1 MENNLLQQNISIEQ
15 LPTIIGDTYKNI
27 TEVDRKISNAV
38 SKAEEAK
45 ALADIASKK
54 EAGWSFFGG
63 DKKEAI
69 EALQSAAISQ
79 ANALS
84 DSVDANKQL
93 FENQKKMSDALRYL
107 FGLGVANMAANRTVV
122 RELELKLQN
131 ASKEELSELAR
142 QEITN
147 VILQLRAQEDMQY
160 KLENHNRILR
170 EHKGEIDKILGEI
183 NSFEERC
190 KVILERTE
198 TLQDDVNKKE
208 KELAD
213 RFDDEK
219 RHIHDEVN
227 LLTKNLH
234 DDISKLSNQLSA
246 SIDNKVTSALQ
257 VTEPRLLSLEQYR
270 QHEIETR
277 TFFDTKLYKAIVG
290 IMSISA
296 LIVSLLNII

>member
-270 QHEIETR
+270 QHEIENH
-277 TFFDTKLYKAIVG
+277 TFFDTKLYKAMVG
-290 IMSISA
+290 IISVSA

>member
-219 RHIHDEVN
+219 RHIKEEVN
-227 LLTKNLH
+227 LLAKNLH
-234 DDISKLSNQLSA
+234 DDISKLSDQLFA

>member
-1 MENNLLQQNISIEQ
+1 MESNLPQQEISIEQ
-15 LPTIIGDTYKNI
+15 LPAIIGNTFKHI
-27 TEVDRKISNAV
+27 SEVDRKISNAV
-38 SKAEEAK
+38 SRAEEAK
-45 ALADIASKK
+45 KLADEASQKN
-54 EAGWSFFGG
+54 AGWSFFGS

-69 EALQSAAISQ
+69 EALQSATVSQ

-84 DSVDANKQL
+84 DSVDANKEL
-93 FENQKKMSDALRYL
+93 FNNQKKMSEALRYL

-122 RELELKLQN
+122 RELELKLKN
-131 ASKEELSELAR
+131 ASQEELSELAR

-160 KLENHNRILR
+160 KLENHDRILR
-170 EHKGEIDKILGEI
+170 EHKVDIDKILGEI

-190 KVILERTE
+190 KDILDRTE
-198 TLQDDVNKKE
+198 TLQDDVSKKE

-213 RFDDEK
+213 RFEDEK
-219 RHIHDEVN
+219 RHIKEEVN
-227 LLTKNLH
+227 LLAKNLH
-234 DDISKLSNQLSA
+234 DDISKLSDQLSA

-270 QHEIETR
+270 QHEIENR
-277 TFFDTKLYKAIVG
+277 TFFDTKLYKAMVG
-290 IMSISA
+290 IISVSA

>member
-1 MENNLLQQNISIEQ
+1 MEYNLPQQKISIEQ
-15 LPTIIGDTYKNI
+15 LPAIIGNTFKHI
-27 TEVDRKISNAV
+27 SEVDRKISNAV
-38 SKAEEAK
+38 SRAEEAK
-45 ALADIASKK
+45 KLADEASQKN
-54 EAGWSFFGG
+54 AGWSFFGS

-69 EALQSAAISQ
+69 EALQSATVSQ

-84 DSVDANKQL
+84 DSVDANKEL
-93 FENQKKMSDALRYL
+93 FNNQKKMSEALRYL

-122 RELELKLQN
+122 RELELKLKN
-131 ASKEELSELAR
+131 ASQEELSELAR

-160 KLENHNRILR
+160 KLENHDRILR
-170 EHKGEIDKILGEI
+170 EHKVDIDKILGEI

-190 KVILERTE
+190 KDILDRTE
-198 TLQDDVNKKE
+198 TLQDDVSKKE

-213 RFDDEK
+213 RFEDEK
-219 RHIHDEVN
+219 RHIKEEVN
-227 LLTKNLH
+227 LLAKKLH
-234 DDISKLSNQLSA
+234 DDISKLSDQLSA

-270 QHEIETR
+270 QHEIENR
-277 TFFDTKLYKAIVG
+277 TFFDTKLYKAMVG
-290 IMSISA
+290 IISVSA

>member
-1 MENNLLQQNISIEQ
+1 MESNLPQQKISIEQ
-15 LPTIIGDTYKNI
+15 LPAIIGNTFKHI
-27 TEVDRKISNAV
+27 SEVDRKISNAV
-38 SKAEEAK
+38 SRAEEAK
-45 ALADIASKK
+45 KLADEASQKN
-54 EAGWSFFGG
+54 AGWSFFGS

-69 EALQSAAISQ
+69 EALQSATVSQ

-84 DSVDANKQL
+84 DSVDANKEL
-93 FENQKKMSDALRYL
+93 FNNQKKMSEALRYL

-122 RELELKLQN
+122 RELELKLKN
-131 ASKEELSELAR
+131 ASQEELSELAR

-160 KLENHNRILR
+160 KLENHDRILR
-170 EHKGEIDKILGEI
+170 EHKVDIDKIHGEI

-190 KVILERTE
+190 KDILDRTE
-198 TLQDDVNKKE
+198 TLQDDVSKKE

-213 RFDDEK
+213 RFEDEK
-219 RHIHDEVN
+219 RHIKEEVN
-227 LLTKNLH
+227 LLAKKLH
-234 DDISKLSNQLSA
+234 DDISKLSDQLSA

-270 QHEIETR
+270 QHEIENR
-277 TFFDTKLYKAIVG
+277 TFFDTKLYKAMVG
-290 IMSISA
+290 IISVSA

>member
-234 DDISKLSNQLSA
+234 DYISKLSNQLFA

>member
-38 SKAEEAK
+38 SKADEAK
-45 ALADIASKK
+45 TLADIASKK

-122 RELELKLQN
+122 QELELKLQN

-190 KVILERTE
+190 KVILESTE

-234 DDISKLSNQLSA
+234 DDISKLSNQLFA

-270 QHEIETR
+270 QHEIENR
-277 TFFDTKLYKAIVG
+277 TFFDTKLYKAMVG
-290 IMSISA
+290 IISVSA

>member
-1 MENNLLQQNISIEQ
+1 MEYNLPQLNISIEQ
-15 LPTIIGDTYKNI
+15 LPTIIGNTLEHI
-27 TEVDRKISNAV
+27 SEVDRKISNAV
-38 SKAEEAK
+38 SRAEEAK
-45 ALADIASKK
+45 KLADEASQKN
-54 EAGWSFFGG
+54 AGWSFFGS

-69 EALQSAAISQ
+69 EALQSATVSQ

-84 DSVDANKQL
+84 DSVDANKEL
-93 FENQKKMSDALRYL
+93 FNNQKKMSKALFYL

-122 RELELKLQN
+122 RELELKLKN
-131 ASKEELSELAR
+131 ASQEELSELAR

-160 KLENHNRILR
+160 KLENHDRILR
-170 EHKGEIDKILGEI
+170 EHKVDIDKILGEI

-190 KVILERTE
+190 KDILDRTE
-198 TLQDDVNKKE
+198 TLQDDVSKKE

-213 RFDDEK
+213 RFEDEK
-219 RHIHDEVN
+219 RHIKEEVN
-227 LLTKNLH
+227 LLAKNLH
-234 DDISKLSNQLSA
+234 DDISKLSDQLSA

-270 QHEIETR
+270 QHEIENR
-277 TFFDTKLYKAIVG
+277 TFFDTKLYKAMVG
-290 IMSISA
+290 IISVSA

>member
-160 KLENHNRILR
+160 KLENHDRILR
-170 EHKGEIDKILGEI
+170 EHKVDIDKILGEI

-234 DDISKLSNQLSA
+234 DDISKLSNQLFA

-296 LIVSLLNII
+296 LIVSLLNLI

>member
-1 MENNLLQQNISIEQ
+1 MESNLPQQNISIEQ
-15 LPTIIGDTYKNI
+15 LPTIIGNTFKHI
-27 TEVDRKISNAV
+27 SEVDRKISNAV
-38 SKAEEAK
+38 SRAEEAK
-45 ALADIASKK
+45 KLADEASQKN
-54 EAGWSFFGG
+54 AGWSFFGS

-84 DSVDANKQL
+84 DSVDANKEL
-93 FENQKKMSDALRYL
+93 FNNQKKMSEALRYL
-107 FGLGVANMAANRTVV
+107 FGLGVANIAANRTVV
-122 RELELKLQN
+122 RELELKLKN
-131 ASKEELSELAR
+131 ASQEELSELAR

-160 KLENHNRILR
+160 KLENHDRIPS
-170 EHKGEIDKILGEI
+170 EYKVDIDKILGEI

-190 KVILERTE
+190 KDILDRTE
-198 TLQDDVNKKE
+198 TLQDDVSKKE

-213 RFDDEK
+213 RFEDEK
-219 RHIHDEVN
+219 RHIKEEVN
-227 LLTKNLH
+227 LLAKKLH
-234 DDISKLSNQLSA
+234 DDISKLSDQLSA

-270 QHEIETR
+270 QHEIENR
-277 TFFDTKLYKAIVG
+277 TFFDTKLYKAMVG
-290 IMSISA
+290 IISVSA

>member
-1 MENNLLQQNISIEQ
+1 MEYNLPQLNISIEQ
-15 LPTIIGDTYKNI
+15 LPTIIGNTFKHI
-27 TEVDRKISNAV
+27 SEVDRKILNAV
-38 SKAEEAK
+38 SRAEEAK
-45 ALADIASKK
+45 KLADEASQKN
-54 EAGWSFFGG
+54 AGWSFFGS

-84 DSVDANKQL
+84 DSVDANKEL
-93 FENQKKMSDALRYL
+93 FNNQKKMSEALRYL
-107 FGLGVANMAANRTVV
+107 FGLGVANIAANRTVV
-122 RELELKLQN
+122 RELELKLKN
-131 ASKEELSELAR
+131 ASQEELSELAR

-160 KLENHNRILR
+160 KLENHDRILR
-170 EHKGEIDKILGEI
+170 EHKVDIDKILGEI

-190 KVILERTE
+190 KDILDRTE
-198 TLQDDVNKKE
+198 TLQDDVSKKE

-213 RFDDEK
+213 RFEDEK
-219 RHIHDEVN
+219 RHIKEEVN
-227 LLTKNLH
+227 LLAKNLH
-234 DDISKLSNQLSA
+234 DDISKLSDQLSA

-270 QHEIETR
+270 QHEIENR
-277 TFFDTKLYKAIVG
+277 TFFDTKLYKAMVG
-290 IMSISA
+290 IISVSA

>member
-1 MENNLLQQNISIEQ
+1 MESNLPQQNISIEQ
-15 LPTIIGDTYKNI
+15 LPTIIGNTFKHI
-27 TEVDRKISNAV
+27 SEVDRKISNAV
-38 SKAEEAK
+38 SRAEEAK
-45 ALADIASKK
+45 KLADEASQKN
-54 EAGWSFFGG
+54 AGWSFFGS

-84 DSVDANKQL
+84 DSVDANKEL
-93 FENQKKMSDALRYL
+93 FNNQKKMSEALRYL
-107 FGLGVANMAANRTVV
+107 FGLGVANIAANRTVV
-122 RELELKLQN
+122 RELELKLKN
-131 ASKEELSELAR
+131 ASQEELSELAR

-160 KLENHNRILR
+160 KLENHDRILR
-170 EHKGEIDKILGEI
+170 EHKVDIDKILGEI

-190 KVILERTE
+190 KDILDRTE
-198 TLQDDVNKKE
+198 TLQDDVSKKE

-213 RFDDEK
+213 RFEDEK
-219 RHIHDEVN
+219 RHIKEEVN
-227 LLTKNLH
+227 LLAKNFH
-234 DDISKLSNQLSA
+234 DDISKLSDQLSA

-270 QHEIETR
+270 QHEIENR
-277 TFFDTKLYKAIVG
+277 TFFDTKLYKAMVG
-290 IMSISA
+290 IISVSA

>member
-208 KELAD
+208 KELSD
-213 RFDDEK
+213 SFEDEK
-219 RHIHDEVN
+219 RHIKEEVN
-227 LLTKNLH
+227 LLAKNLH
-234 DDISKLSNQLSA
+234 DDISKLSDQLFA

-270 QHEIETR
+270 QHEIENR
-277 TFFDTKLYKAIVG
+277 TFFDTKLYKAMVG
-290 IMSISA
+290 IISVSA

>member
-1 MENNLLQQNISIEQ
+1 MEYNLPQQKISIEQ
-15 LPTIIGDTYKNI
+15 LPAIIGNTFKHI
-27 TEVDRKISNAV
+27 SEVDRKISNAV
-38 SKAEEAK
+38 SRAEEAK
-45 ALADIASKK
+45 KLADEASQKN
-54 EAGWSFFGG
+54 AGWSFFGS

-69 EALQSAAISQ
+69 EALQSATVSQ

-84 DSVDANKQL
+84 DSVDANKEL
-93 FENQKKMSDALRYL
+93 FNNQKRMSEALRYL

-122 RELELKLQN
+122 RELELKLKN
-131 ASKEELSELAR
+131 ASQEELSELAR

-160 KLENHNRILR
+160 KLENHDRILR
-170 EHKGEIDKILGEI
+170 EYKVDIDKILGEI

-190 KVILERTE
+190 KDILDRTE
-198 TLQDDVNKKE
+198 TLQDDVSKKE

-213 RFDDEK
+213 RFEDEK
-219 RHIHDEVN
+219 RHIKEEVN
-227 LLTKNLH
+227 LLAKKLH
-234 DDISKLSNQLSA
+234 DDISKLSDQLSA

-270 QHEIETR
+270 QHEIENR
-277 TFFDTKLYKAIVG
+277 TFFDTKLYKAMVG
-290 IMSISA
+290 IISVSA

>member
-160 KLENHNRILR
+160 KLEKHNRILR

-234 DDISKLSNQLSA
+234 DDISKLSNELFA

-296 LIVSLLNII
+296 LIVSLLNLI

>member
-1 MENNLLQQNISIEQ
+1 MENNLLQQNFSIEQ

-38 SKAEEAK
+38 SKADEAK
-45 ALADIASKK
+45 TLADIASKK

-122 RELELKLQN
+122 QELELKLQN

-213 RFDDEK
+213 SFEDEK
-219 RHIHDEVN
+219 RHIKEEVN
-227 LLTKNLH
+227 LLAKKLH
-234 DDISKLSNQLSA
+234 DDISKLSDQLSA

-270 QHEIETR
+270 QHEIENR
-277 TFFDTKLYKAIVG
+277 TFFDTKLYKAMVG
-290 IMSISA
+290 IISVSA

>member
-38 SKAEEAK
+38 SKADEAK
-45 ALADIASKK
+45 TLADIASKK

-213 RFDDEK
+213 SFEDEK
-219 RHIHDEVN
+219 RHIKEEVN
-227 LLTKNLH
+227 LLAKNLH
-234 DDISKLSNQLSA
+234 DDISKLSDQLFA

-277 TFFDTKLYKAIVG
+277 TFFDTKLYKAILG

-296 LIVSLLNII
+296 LIVSLLNLI

>member
-1 MENNLLQQNISIEQ
+1 MENNLLQQNVSIEQ

-190 KVILERTE
+190 KVILESTE

-234 DDISKLSNQLSA
+234 DDISKLSNQLFA

-290 IMSISA
+290 IISISA
-296 LIVSLLNII
+296 LIVSLLNLI

>member
-190 KVILERTE
+190 KVILESTE

-213 RFDDEK
+213 RFEDEK
-219 RHIHDEVN
+219 RHIKEEVN
-227 LLTKNLH
+227 LLAKKLH
-234 DDISKLSNQLSA
+234 DDISKLSDQLFA

-270 QHEIETR
+270 QHEIENR
-277 TFFDTKLYKAIVG
+277 TFFDTKLYKAMVG
-290 IMSISA
+290 IISVSA

>member
-122 RELELKLQN
+122 QELELKLQN

-208 KELAD
+208 KELSD
-213 RFDDEK
+213 SFEDEK
-219 RHIHDEVN
+219 RHIKEEVN
-227 LLTKNLH
+227 LLAKNLH
-234 DDISKLSNQLSA
+234 DDISKLSDQLFA

-270 QHEIETR
+270 QHEIENR
-277 TFFDTKLYKAIVG
+277 TFFDTKLYKAMVG
-290 IMSISA
+290 IISVSA